1 VATDRSALSVSV
13 MVRLLALYRQNVH
26 KKTKPTTF
34 CKSLF
39 TTEMADGKNKEKKK
53 NNTTNLTNK
62 HLNAKLI

>member
-1 VATDRSALSVSV
+1 